1 VRSDLQKLPGITDIT
16 TDIEKTQAT
25 FKIGMEHEALKAKL
39 EEYGKTN
46 EHMKGWSFMEPE
58 KKSS

>member
-16 TDIEKTQAT
+16 TDFEKLQAT
-25 FKIGMEHEALKAKL
+25 FKIGMEQNELKAKL
-39 EEYGKTN
+39 EEYAKTN

-58 KKSS
+58 QKSS